1 MRHCYGAKALS
12 VDSDC
17 TTCGPMFII
26 HAWGRNSLDIG
37 MDKSE
42 AGCVWIHEKSL

>member
-1 MRHCYGAKALS
+1 MQHCYGAKALS
-12 VDSDC
+12 VGFDC

-26 HAWGRNSLDIG
+26 HAWGRNSLDTG

-42 AGCVWIHEKSL
+42 AGSV